1 MPSSITWGLLLLASL
16 CCLVPASLA
25 GGLQGDAV
33 QDTDAS
39 ENNDK
44 SASHKIAPNLADF
57 AFSLY
62 RQVARE
68 SHTSNVFFSPVSE
81 AAAFALL
88 SLGAKGGTH
97 TQILQGM
104 NLNLKG
110 LPESDTHQGLQH
122 ILDPLYQPEHQD
134 QLSSGTLLFIG
145 QKLKKVHTF
154 LESVRKRYHVEGFS
168 INLTDAEAKKRINGY
183 VEKGTQG
190 KAVGLVKG
198 LDKDTALAL
207 VNSILFHGQCMDTF
221 EAERPV
227 ERDLRVDKKTAIK
240 EPMTSHVGTFALH
253 QDQELCCWG
262 LLQHLRGGVSA
273 FLLLPR
279 PGKMWQLEARLPQ
292 KHLSDILTAIDI
304 RSASLHL
311 PKLSIS
317 GTYDLVDVLG
327 KMGITKV
334 FSHGADL
341 SGISEETPLK
351 LSQALHEA
359 GLAIDENG
367 TEHAGPTLEERD
379 WFRHLTIKFNKPF
392 LVIIM
397 DKSTNIP
404 LFMGKMVN
412 PMQN

>member
-1 MPSSITWGLLLLASL
+1 MPSSITWGLLLVAGL
-16 CCLVPASLA
+16 CCPVPASLA

-39 ENNDK
+39 ENNK
-44 SASHKIAPNLADF
+44 SASHKIALNLADF

-68 SHTSNVFFSPVSE
+68 SHTSNVVFSPVSV
-81 AAAFALL
+81 ATAFALL

-110 LPESDTHQGLQH
+110 LPESDTHQGLQP
-122 ILDPLYQPEHQD
+122 ILDSLYQPEHQD
-134 QLSSGTLLFIG
+134 QPSSSTLLFID

-168 INLTDAEAKKRINGY
+168 INFTDAEAEKRINGY

-190 KAVGLVKG
+190 KAVGLVKE
-198 LDKDTALAL
+198 LNKDTALAL
-207 VNSILFHGQCMDTF
+207 VNYILFHGRCQCMDTF
-221 EAERPV
+221 EVERPV
-227 ERDLRVDKKTAIK
+227 ERDFRVDKKTAIK
-240 EPMTSHVGTFALH
+240 VPMTNRVGIR
-253 QDQELCCWG
+253 DRELSCWV
-262 LLQHLRGGVSA
+262 LPQHLRGGVSA
-273 FLLLPR
+273 FLLPPR
-279 PGKMWQLEARLPQ
+279 PGKMRQLEARLSQ

-317 GTYDLVDVLG
+317 GTYDLVKVLG
-327 KMGITKV
+327 KMGITKA

-359 GLAIDENG
+359 GLTID
-367 TEHAGPTLEERD
+367 H
-379 WFRHLTIKFNKPF
+379 
-392 LVIIM
+392 
-397 DKSTNIP
+397 
-404 LFMGKMVN
+404 
-412 PMQN
+412 